1 MERLGTESHDD
12 SRSAPYRYRYQP
24 LPNHVGASRMNLIHF
39 LVFQPRPYLALEK
52 MRAPLPARLGFH
64 KPVLPCAAV
73 NHRNGVP
80 VQWSR
85 TDTFALGRD

>member
-12 SRSAPYRYRYQP
+12 SGNALWAQTPQ
-24 LPNHVGASRMNLIHF
+24 SRMNF
-39 LVFQPRPYLALEK
+39 LVFRPRPHLALEK
-52 MRAPLPARLGFH
+52 MRASLPARLGFH
-64 KPVLPCAAV
+64 KPVLPCVAV

-85 TDTFALGRD
+85 TDPSTLGRD